1 MIDLKMQLTHNS
13 KITLLDNLENNILKG
28 LHTNLH
34 IQRWGLWD
42 LNVCTIFCKPK
53 PESNTEILPLCY
65 PKH

>member
-34 IQRWGLWD
+34 IQR
-42 LNVCTIFCKPK
+42 
-53 PESNTEILPLCY
+53 
-65 PKH
+65 